1 MVLQAYSY
9 ADPSVRLTGRW
20 AAQGHAAVCTA
31 NGAYIEIAFRGRRAV
46 LCFDLEG
53 NVPPYPHLWVSV
65 DGGTAV
71 ETALA
76 ARLQVAA
83 ERGGGHVL
91 RVSMKGSVEAQSR
104 WYAPLAAKTAFRG
117 YEAEE
122 AGILPPDQR
131 PVIEFVGDS
140 ITEGVLID
148 AECNVHANGWLNR
161 PYMDDVT
168 ATYAWLTA
176 EALGLRP
183 LMMGYGAVGI
193 TRGGCGSVPKAEDAY
208 PYCFADMPMTYPT
221 PPAYILINHGANDRG
236 ASAEDYIAGYRRL
249 LDLIRRTHPQ
259 ARLIA
264 LSAFCGAFAKDL
276 GAMVAAYNRENGCDV
291 LFIDSTGWVPVEPL
305 HPLRDG
311 HREIAGH
318 LTGILR
324 RELFANA

>member
-1 MVLQAYSY
+1 MFIPYTDA
-9 ADPSVRLTGRW
+9 SVRLTGRW
-20 AAQGHAAVCTA
+20 GVWNNTACATAAGATIEAAFRGRMARLQFNLEFNEHPYPHVWISVDG
-31 NGAYIEIAFRGRRAV
+31 GARVEAPLSPYLRVAAPDDGEHVVTVIYKGSVEMHHRWYQPLIGKIAFRG
-46 LCFDLEG
+46 LEA
-53 NVPPYPHLWVSV
+53 
-65 DGGTAV
+65 D
-71 ETALA
+71 
-76 ARLQVAA
+76 
-83 ERGGGHVL
+83 
-91 RVSMKGSVEAQSR
+91 
-104 WYAPLAAKTAFRG
+104 AP
-117 YEAEE
+117 
-122 AGILPPDQR
+122 AGLPADER

-148 AECNVHANGWLNR
+148 AECNFNANVWLNR

-193 TRGGCGSVPKAEDAY
+193 TRSGCGSVPKAEAAY

-221 PPAYILINHGANDRG
+221 PPAYVLINHGANDRG
-236 ASAEDYIAGYRRL
+236 ASAEDDIAGYRRL

-264 LSAFCGAFAKDL
+264 LSAFCGAFAKEL

-324 RELFANA
+324 QELFANA

>member
-1 MVLQAYSY
+1 MFIPYTDA
-9 ADPSVRLTGRW
+9 SVRLTGRW
-20 AAQGHAAVCTA
+20 GVWNNTACATAA
-31 NGAYIEIAFRGRRAV
+31 GATIEAAFRGRMAR
-46 LCFDLEG
+46 LQFNLEF
-53 NVPPYPHLWVSV
+53 NEHPYPHVWISV
-65 DGGTAV
+65 DGGARV
-71 ETALA
+71 EAPLSPYL
-76 ARLQVAA
+76 RVAA
-83 ERGGGHVL
+83 PDDGEHV
-91 RVSMKGSVEAQSR
+91 VTVIYKGSVEMHHR
-104 WYAPLAAKTAFRG
+104 WYQPLIGKIAFCGLEADAP
-117 YEAEE
+117 
-122 AGILPPDQR
+122 AGLPADER

-193 TRGGCGSVPKAEDAY
+193 TRSGCGSVPKAEAAY

-221 PPAYILINHGANDRG
+221 PPGYVLINHGANDRG

-264 LSAFCGAFAKDL
+264 LSAFCGAFAKDP

>member
-1 MVLQAYSY
+1 MFIPYTDA
-9 ADPSVRLTGRW
+9 SVRLTGRW
-20 AAQGHAAVCTA
+20 GVWNNTACATAA
-31 NGAYIEIAFRGRRAV
+31 GATIEAAFRGRMAR
-46 LCFDLEG
+46 LQFNLEF
-53 NVPPYPHLWVSV
+53 NEHPYPHVWINV
-65 DGGTAV
+65 DGGARV
-71 ETALA
+71 EAPLSPYL
-76 ARLQVAA
+76 RVAA
-83 ERGGGHVL
+83 PDDGEHV
-91 RVSMKGSVEAQSR
+91 VTVIYKGSVEMHHR
-104 WYAPLAAKTAFRG
+104 WYQPLIGKIAFCGLEADAP
-117 YEAEE
+117 
-122 AGILPPDQR
+122 AGLPADER

-193 TRGGCGSVPKAEDAY
+193 TRSGCGSVPKAEAAY

-264 LSAFCGAFAKDL
+264 LSAFCGAFAKEL

>member
-1 MVLQAYSY
+1 MFIPYTDA
-9 ADPSVRLTGRW
+9 SVRLTGRW
-20 AAQGHAAVCTA
+20 GVWNNTACATAA
-31 NGAYIEIAFRGRRAV
+31 GATIEAAFRGRMAR
-46 LCFDLEG
+46 LQFNLEF
-53 NVPPYPHLWVSV
+53 NEHPYPHVWISV
-65 DGGTAV
+65 DGGARV
-71 ETALA
+71 EAPLSPYL
-76 ARLQVAA
+76 RVAA
-83 ERGGGHVL
+83 PDDGEHV
-91 RVSMKGSVEAQSR
+91 VTVIYKGSVEMHHR
-104 WYAPLAAKTAFRG
+104 WHQPLIGKIAFCGLEADAP
-117 YEAEE
+117 
-122 AGILPPDQR
+122 AGLPADER

-148 AECNVHANGWLNR
+148 ADCTFFANDWLNR

-193 TRGGCGSVPKAEDAY
+193 TRSGCGSVPKAEAAY

-221 PPAYILINHGANDRG
+221 PPAYVLINHGANDRG

-264 LSAFCGAFAKDL
+264 LSAFCGAFAKEL

-324 RELFANA
+324 QELFANA

>member
-1 MVLQAYSY
+1 MFIPYTDA
-9 ADPSVRLTGRW
+9 SVRLTGRW
-20 AAQGHAAVCTA
+20 GVWNNTACATAA
-31 NGAYIEIAFRGRRAV
+31 GATIEAAFRGRMAR
-46 LCFDLEG
+46 LQFNLEF
-53 NVPPYPHLWVSV
+53 NEHPYPHVWISV
-65 DGGTAV
+65 DGGARV
-71 ETALA
+71 EAPLSPYL
-76 ARLQVAA
+76 RVAA
-83 ERGGGHVL
+83 PDDGEHV
-91 RVSMKGSVEAQSR
+91 VTVIYKGSVEMHHR
-104 WYAPLAAKTAFRG
+104 WYQPLIGKIAFCGLEADAP
-117 YEAEE
+117 
-122 AGILPPDQR
+122 AGLPADER

-148 AECNVHANGWLNR
+148 ADCTFFANDWLNR
-161 PYMDDVT
+161 PFEDDVT

-193 TRGGCGSVPKAEDAY
+193 TRSGCGSVPKAEAAY
-208 PYCFADMPMTYPT
+208 PYCFAEMPMTYPT
-221 PPAYILINHGANDRG
+221 SPGYVLINHGANDRG

-259 ARLIA
+259 AKLIA
-264 LSAFCGAFAKDL
+264 LSAFCGAFAKEL

>member
-1 MVLQAYSY
+1 MFIPYTDA
-9 ADPSVRLTGRW
+9 SVRLTGRW
-20 AAQGHAAVCTA
+20 GVWNNTACATAA
-31 NGAYIEIAFRGRRAV
+31 GATIEAAFRGRMAR
-46 LCFDLEG
+46 LQFNLEF
-53 NVPPYPHLWVSV
+53 NEHPYPHVWISV
-65 DGGTAV
+65 DGGARV
-71 ETALA
+71 EAPLSPYL
-76 ARLQVAA
+76 RVAA
-83 ERGGGHVL
+83 PDDGEHV
-91 RVSMKGSVEAQSR
+91 VTVIYKGSVEMHHR
-104 WYAPLAAKTAFRG
+104 WYQPLIGKIAFCGLEADAP
-117 YEAEE
+117 
-122 AGILPPDQR
+122 AGLPADER

-193 TRGGCGSVPKAEDAY
+193 TRGGCGSVPKAEEAY

-264 LSAFCGAFAKDL
+264 LSAFCGAFAKEL